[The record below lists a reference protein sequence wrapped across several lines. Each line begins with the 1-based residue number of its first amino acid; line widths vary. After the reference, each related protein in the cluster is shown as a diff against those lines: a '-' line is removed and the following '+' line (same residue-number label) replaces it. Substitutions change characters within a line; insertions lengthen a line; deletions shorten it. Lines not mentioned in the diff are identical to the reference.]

1 MVQICTIAEIVPK
14 SLFLYNILCANR
26 SLIQYGFCSSAK
38 AIQYAMQCEH
48 CLSDSPQMGYFRE
61 QSNSE
66 NIQKSNTLT
75 IFILYDTLYL
85 PLLPYTFCMKDAQYL
100 ISVGKL
106 KIFFVAWEQGA
117 AGCC

>member
-1 MVQICTIAEIVPK
+1 MRTEALSSMAFVPAQK
-14 SLFLYNILCANR
+14 L
-26 SLIQYGFCSSAK
+26 SS
-38 AIQYAMQCEH
+38 MQCSVNIA
-48 CLSDSPQMGYFRE
+48 LVIALKWDYFRE

-117 AGCC
+117 AGCS

>member
-1 MVQICTIAEIVPK
+1 
-14 SLFLYNILCANR
+14 
-26 SLIQYGFCSSAK
+26 
-38 AIQYAMQCEH
+38 MQCSVNIA
-48 CLSDSPQMGYFRE
+48 LVIALKWDYFRE

-117 AGCC
+117 AGCS